1 MKSHIQVEIHTK
13 PHYTHYHPA
22 PQPTTMAPLTP
33 TQVQIIKATVPV
45 LAEHGNTITT
55 KFYADMLAAN
65 PSLKNVFNTTHQA
78 TGHQPA
84 ALAGAL
90 YAYASNIDNLGAL
103 SPALELI
110 CHKHVSLF
118 IRPEQYAIVGTHLI
132 ATMATVLGAAATPEI
147 LDAWGAAYWQLANVM
162 IGKEDGMYA
171 ESGWDDWHDFKIAR
185 KEKESEEITSFY
197 LVPID
202 AGVKVPM
209 YKPGQY
215 ISVNVRVE
223 ELEGGVWQA
232 RQYSLSDAPGKG
244 YLRISVKKE
253 VGIEVGESKDMLRE
267 GYVSNVLHETKKEG
281 DVLRISHPF
290 GDFYF
295 EDSENEKEDPVVLIS
310 AGVGLTCLTSMLKT
324 LLEKE
329 SSRPVTWIHG
339 ARNSGTRA
347 FKKDIDALAAN
358 DADIQAV
365 QFYSDPLEGD
375 VDGRDYHIKGRVDL
389 DKVSKKALF
398 TDNDRTQYYICGPTQ
413 FMLDVE
419 AKLKNY
425 GVRAENLKM
434 ELFGTGGVPRV

>member
-1 MKSHIQVEIHTK
+1 M
-13 PHYTHYHPA
+13 P
-22 PQPTTMAPLTP
+22 PLTP

-55 KFYADMLAAN
+55 KFYADMLAAH

-78 TGHQPA
+78 TGHQSA

-132 ATMATVLGAAATPEI
+132 AAMASVLGAAATPEI
-147 LDAWGAAYWQLANVM
+147 LDAWGAAYWQLANLM
-162 IGKEDGMYA
+162 ISKENGMYA
-171 ESGWDDWHDFKIAR
+171 EFGWDDWREFKIAR
-185 KEKESEEITSFY
+185 KVVESEDITSFY
-197 LVPID
+197 LVPVD
-202 AGVKVPM
+202 EGEEVPM

-215 ISVNVRVE
+215 ISVNVRVGG
-223 ELEGGVWQA
+223 LEDGTWQA
-232 RQYSLSDAPGKG
+232 RQYSLSDASGKG

-253 VGIEVGESKDMLRE
+253 KGIEVGEPKQVLRE
-267 GYVSNVLHETKKEG
+267 GYVSNVLHETKEEG
-281 DVLRISHPF
+281 DVVRISHPF

-295 EDSENEKEDPVVLIS
+295 EESGSEKENPVVLIS
-310 AGVGLTCLTSMLKT
+310 VGVGLTCLTSILKT

-339 ARNSGTRA
+339 ARNSDTRA

-358 DADIQAV
+358 HANVQSV
-365 QFYSDPLEGD
+365 QFYSDPLEGEI
-375 VDGRDYHIKGRVDL
+375 DGRDYHIQGRVDL
-389 DKVSKKALF
+389 EKVGKKVLF

-413 FMLDVE
+413 FMLDVG
-419 AKLKNY
+419 AKLKSY
-425 GVRAENLKM
+425 GVRAENVKM